1 MNKYLKLDINLTFRK
16 NILLLIFLVLLTLE
30 YFIGQVL
37 SV

>member
-16 NILLLIFLVLLTLE
+16 SILLLIFLVLLTLE